1 MQVEVRLVGFSL
13 TATFSS
19 IDGTRHPEFEGLA
32 GLSCTS
38 LKPHQYLH
46 LCVTRSSLLSITK
59 SRTIQNITTDLNLR
73 ICTLLYFV

>member
-32 GLSCTS
+32 GLSCIS
-38 LKPHQYLH
+38 LKPHQYLQ
-46 LCVTRSSLLSITK
+46 LCVTR
-59 SRTIQNITTDLNLR
+59 
-73 ICTLLYFV
+73 

>member
-19 IDGTRHPEFEGLA
+19 IDGTQHREFEGLA

-38 LKPHQYLH
+38 LKPYQCLH
-46 LCVTRSSLLSITK
+46 LRVTR
-59 SRTIQNITTDLNLR
+59 
-73 ICTLLYFV
+73 